1 MRFRIR
7 LAGVWGAVLCLGV
20 ALAAQQT
27 APAPAATDAHA
38 QQLLAAARAAAGSA
52 SGLPDLK
59 SLELDYSQL
68 RLVSMPTGGPNGEG
82 NHGPANEVSSDVK
95 LQFLL
100 PDNFRMDEAINLPVG
115 MLGGGD
121 LDLSMGLQNGQGWMK
136 RTGGS
141 FRFPGAGTSRP
152 GGPEE
157 RGPNPQNAE
166 RRQQMMTRR
175 MQGEELRD
183 LLLLTLWTPASS
195 NLRYQYVGEAHAH
208 DGSADVV
215 DVHGPNDFTARLF
228 LDQKTHR
235 LLVMSYR
242 DVIPFSGGGRQ
253 GFRGPRPGGAG
264 GPGGP
269 GAGGPQANGPRP
281 IQMPPL
287 QDIELHLSDFSSE
300 HGVMMP
306 HKVVATVHGKPF
318 EQWTIRKVKWNPKI
332 SPSTFEKPPK

>member
-7 LAGVWGAVLCLGV
+7 PAGVWGAVLCLGV
-20 ALAAQQT
+20 ALGAQQT

-38 QQLLAAARAAAGSA
+38 QQLLAAAQAAAGSA
-52 SGLPDLK
+52 SGLHGLK
-59 SLELDYSQL
+59 SLEVDYSQL
-68 RLVSMPTGGPNGEG
+68 RLVSLPTGGPNGGE
-82 NHGPANEVSSDVK
+82 NQGPANEVSSDVK

-121 LDLSMGLQNGQGWMK
+121 LDISMGLQNGQGWMQ

-141 FRFPGAGTSRP
+141 FRRP
-152 GGPEE
+152 GGDGPR
-157 RGPNPQNAE
+157 RGGNDPQAAE
-166 RRQQMMTRR
+166 RRQQMMTHR
-175 MQGEELRD
+175 MQAVELRD
-183 LLLLTLWTPASS
+183 LLLLTMWAPTSS
-195 NLRYQYVGEAHAH
+195 GLQWKYVGEAHAH

-242 DVIPFSGGGRQ
+242 DVLPFSGGGQ
-253 GFRGPRPGGAG
+253 GFRGRRPG
-264 GPGGP
+264 GPGGTP
-269 GAGGPQANGPRP
+269 GPQAGRP
-281 IQMPPL
+281 PQMPM
-287 QDIELHLSDFSSE
+287 QDIELHLSDFRSE
-300 HGVMMP
+300 HGVTMP

-318 EQWTIRKVKWNPKI
+318 EQWTIHKVKWNPGNI
-332 SPSTFEKPPK
+332 RPSTFEKPAK

>member
-7 LAGVWGAVLCLGV
+7 PTRVWGAVLCLGV
-20 ALAAQQT
+20 AVAAHLAAQQP

-38 QQLLAAARAAAGSA
+38 QQLLAAAQAAAGSA
-52 SGLPDLK
+52 SGLSGLK
-59 SLELDYSQL
+59 SLEVDYSQR
-68 RLVSMPTGGPNGEG
+68 RLVSMPTKGPTQ
-82 NHGPANEVSSDVK
+82 GPVNEVSSDVK

-100 PDNFRMDEAINLPVG
+100 PDNFRMDQAINLPVG

-141 FRFPGAGTSRP
+141 FRFPGAGRP
-152 GGPEE
+152 GGPGG
-157 RGPNPQNAE
+157 RAPNPQDAA
-166 RRQQMMTRR
+166 RRQQMMTQR

-183 LLLLTLWTPASS
+183 LLLLTAWAPEASH
-195 NLRYQYVGEAHAH
+195 LTYHYVGVAHAP

-215 DVHGPNDFTARLF
+215 DAHGPNDFTARLF

-235 LLVMSYR
+235 LLMMSYR
-242 DVIPFSGGGRQ
+242 DVLPFSGGP
-253 GFRGPRPGGAG
+253 RGGSRGQRPG
-264 GPGGP
+264 GPGGPGGLGAP

-281 IQMPPL
+281 TPPL

-318 EQWTIRKVKWNPKI
+318 EQWTIHKVKWNPQFH
-332 SPSTFEKPPK
+332 PSTFEKPSK